1 MATRRS
7 QRKRSQVK
15 TLIAEVDSQP
25 VAIERDRRNE
35 MKVAK
40 KDENLYEVKIIQRCR
55 IKADKGPLRWMGHK
69 V

>member
-1 MATRRS
+1 MVNCELKMATRRS

-15 TLIAEVDSQP
+15 RLIAEVDSLP

-40 KDENLYEVKIIQRCR
+40 KDENLYEVKIIQSMQNQ
-55 IKADKGPLRWMGHK
+55 G
-69 V
+69 